1 MGKPKR
7 FNRKTHQKLTMDN
20 QKKRK
25 KKIFFNIIFGIKV
38 ETNHFHSKF
47 EKYSPNL

>member
-20 QKKRK
+20 QKKKKERK
-25 KKIFFNIIFGIKV
+25 KFSS
-38 ETNHFHSKF
+38 T
-47 EKYSPNL
+47 